1 MDTDYQ
7 FQPIASKRN
16 GPPPR
21 SLPQL
26 SPPAAEESDQ
36 QTLDMAWL
44 FGVVRRRALV
54 MAGVAIALSVMAS
67 SVIIYKSKKIVRV
80 YEGAFRVLVEP
91 VTAEGRLARLYLQAQ
106 SLNEGVADLSKIG
119 SSLEETSLVDYQTQI
134 RVLTSPEI
142 MEPLVEK
149 LKAKYPDITYKSL
162 GSALMISRINYEK
175 DGKQAGTKLIEVRY
189 QDEDQN
195 KIKSVLEQVA
205 EYYLKYITQER
216 LISINQAI
224 KFIDSQLPK
233 LQDRVDQLQGELQRL
248 RQQSQLSIPEI
259 TSKSQADQA
268 SSLSSRRID
277 VQAQLAEARQVYQNV
292 KKQLDL
298 DNVTLILA
306 INPKAYE
313 TLISQLNAV
322 EAQIAVDSTHFRED
336 SPPMQALQEKQQNL
350 RRLLRREAEA
360 ALENIADQVRQLEAR
375 EKSLA
380 QQEEILNQ
388 QITQFPTVL
397 RQYGDLDRELSVA
410 TESLKLFLEKR
421 EALQLGAAQQQVN
434 WQIIAKPDLIR
445 DETGQPVSITVKK
458 TSRQLAIA
466 VILCT
471 LLGIGV
477 GFLVEVLNTV
487 FHTPEEVKGATKL
500 PLLGVIPLSKGLD
513 KIAPVAEAA
522 GVAPPSG
529 RTLVLGKARK
539 PVQYTSS
546 PALEAFR
553 SLYTNIRLISPQAP
567 VRSLAI
573 GSAASGDGKSTVA
586 IHLAKT
592 AAAIGQRVLLV
603 DADLRC
609 PQLHTRLGIPNV
621 RGLSDAIVSDI
632 GLNDV
637 IQRSHSVWSEEL
649 PGEDNLFVLTAGPI
663 PNDPIK
669 LLSSKK
675 MLYLMEQ
682 FQAFFDLVIYDTPPL
697 AGLSDGHIL
706 AAHTDGMV
714 MVVGLD
720 KTDRSMVNKAL
731 DGLKISGAS
740 VFGVVANGAKG
751 YTPRASASYHR

>member
-16 GPPPR
+16 GQPPR

-54 MAGVAIALSVMAS
+54 MAGVAITLTALAS
-67 SVIIYKSKKIVRV
+67 SVIVFKSKKIVKV

-106 SLNEGVADLSKIG
+106 SANEGVADLSKIG
-119 SSLEETSLVDYQTQI
+119 SSVEDTSLVDYQTQI
-134 RVLTSPEI
+134 RVLKSQKI
-142 MEPLVEK
+142 LDPLVEK

-162 GSALMISRINYEK
+162 GSALMIGRVNYER
-175 DGKQAGTKLIEVRY
+175 DGKQAGTKLLDVRY
-189 QDEDQN
+189 LDEDPR
-195 KIKSVLEQVA
+195 KIKWVLEQVA
-205 EYYLKYITQER
+205 DYYLNYITQER
-216 LISINQAI
+216 LITINQGI
-224 KFIDSQLPK
+224 KFIDDQLPK
-233 LQDRVDQLQGELQRL
+233 LQERVDQLQGELQRL
-248 RQQSQLSIPEI
+248 RQQSRLTLPEI
-259 TSKSQADQA
+259 TSRSQADQV
-268 SSLSSRRID
+268 SSIQTRRID
-277 VQAQLAEARQVYQNV
+277 VQAQLAEARQFYENAKQ
-292 KKQLDL
+292 QLDSGNIMAL
-298 DNVTLILA
+298 LTLNPKSNDTLI
-306 INPKAYE
+306 
-313 TLISQLNAV
+313 TQLNGV
-322 EAQIAVDSTHFRED
+322 EAQIAVDSAHFRED
-336 SPPMQALQEKQQNL
+336 SPPMQTLREKQQNL
-350 RRLLRREAEA
+350 RSLLQREAERS
-360 ALENIADQVRQLEAR
+360 LKNIADQVQQLEAR

-380 QQEEILNQ
+380 QKEDTLNQ

-421 EALQLGAAQQQVN
+421 QALQLGAAQQQVN

-445 DETGQPVSITVKK
+445 DEKTGQPVSITVKK

-466 VILCT
+466 VILST

-500 PLLGVIPLSKGLD
+500 PLLGVIPLAKGLQ
-513 KIAPVAEAA
+513 KIAPAPVPEAA
-522 GVAPPSG
+522 DVAPPSG

-539 PVQYTSS
+539 AQQYTSS

-573 GSAASGDGKSTVA
+573 GSAAPGDGKSTVA
-586 IHLAKT
+586 IHLAQT

-603 DADLRC
+603 DADLRR
-609 PQLHTRLGIPNV
+609 PQLHTRLSIPNV

-632 GLNDV
+632 GLNDL

-697 AGLSDGHIL
+697 AGLSDGNIL

-714 MVVGLD
+714 MVVGID
-720 KTDRSMVNKAL
+720 KTDRSMVTKAL

-740 VFGVVANGAKG
+740 VLGVVANGAKG
-751 YTPRASASYHR
+751 

>member
-16 GPPPR
+16 GQPPR
-21 SLPQL
+21 SLPPL

-44 FGVVRRRALV
+44 FAVVRRRALV
-54 MAGVAIALSVMAS
+54 MAGVAIAM
-67 SVIIYKSKKIVRV
+67 SVIAGSVIVLKSKQIVRV

-106 SLNEGVADLSKIG
+106 SANEGVADLSKIG
-119 SSLEETSLVDYQTQI
+119 SSVEETSLVDYQTQI
-134 RVLTSPEI
+134 RVLKSPEI
-142 MEPLVEK
+142 LEPLVEK
-149 LKAKYPDITYKSL
+149 LKAQYPDISSKSL
-162 GSALMISRINYEK
+162 GSALMISRVNYER
-175 DGKQAGTKLIEVRY
+175 DGKQAGTKLLDVRY
-189 QDEDQN
+189 QDEDPK
-195 KIKSVLEQVA
+195 KIKWVLERVA
-205 EYYLKYITQER
+205 EYYLNYITQER
-216 LISINQAI
+216 LITINQGI

-233 LQDRVDQLQGELQRL
+233 LQERVDQLQGELQRL
-248 RQQSQLSIPEI
+248 RQQSRLTLPEI
-259 TSKSQADQA
+259 TSRSQADQV
-268 SSLSSRRID
+268 SSIQTRRID
-277 VQAQLAEARQVYQNV
+277 VQAQIAEARQFYENAKQ
-292 KKQLDL
+292 QLDSGNIMAL
-298 DNVTLILA
+298 LTL
-306 INPKAYE
+306 NPKIND
-313 TLISQLNAV
+313 TLISQLNGV
-322 EAQIAVDSTHFRED
+322 EAQIAVDSAHFRED
-336 SPPMQALQEKQQNL
+336 SPPMQTLREKQQNL
-350 RRLLRREAEA
+350 RLLLQREAEKA
-360 ALENIADQVRQLEAR
+360 VENIADQVQQLEAR

-380 QQEEILNQ
+380 QKEDTLNQ

-434 WQIIAKPDLIR
+434 WQIVAKPDIIR
-445 DETGQPVSITVKK
+445 DETGQPMSITVKQ

-500 PLLGVIPLSKGLD
+500 PLLGVIPLAKGLQ
-513 KIAPVAEAA
+513 KIAPAPVPEAA
-522 GVAPPSG
+522 DVAPPSG
-529 RTLVLGKARK
+529 RTLVLGKVRK

-573 GSAASGDGKSTVA
+573 SSAAPGDGKSTVA
-586 IHLAKT
+586 IHLAQT

-603 DADLRC
+603 DADLRR

-621 RGLSDAIVSDI
+621 RGLSDVIVSDI

-697 AGLSDGHIL
+697 AGLSDGNIL

-720 KTDRSMVNKAL
+720 KTDRSMVDKAL

-740 VFGVVANGAKG
+740 VLGVVANGAKG
-751 YTPRASASYHR
+751 

>member
-7 FQPIASKRN
+7 FQPISSKRN
-16 GPPPR
+16 GLPPR

-26 SPPAAEESDQ
+26 TPPAVEESDQ

-44 FGVVRRRALV
+44 FSVVRRRALV
-54 MAGVAIALSVMAS
+54 MACVAISMSAFAG
-67 SVIIYKSKKIVRV
+67 SVIIYKSKKIVKV
-80 YEGAFRVLVEP
+80 YEGAFKVLVEP

-106 SLNEGVADLSKIG
+106 SVNEGVADLSKIG
-119 SSLEETSLVDYQTQI
+119 SSVEETSLVDYQTQI
-134 RVLTSPEI
+134 RVLKSPEI
-142 MEPLVEK
+142 LEPLVEK
-149 LKAKYPDITYKSL
+149 LKKKYPDISYKSL
-162 GSALMISRINYEK
+162 GAALIISRVNYEK
-175 DGKQAGTKLIEVRY
+175 DGKQAGTKLLDVRY
-189 QDEDQN
+189 QEEDPK
-195 KIKSVLEQVA
+195 KIKWVLEQVA
-205 EYYLKYITQER
+205 DYYLNYITQER
-216 LISINQAI
+216 LTTINQAI

-233 LQDRVDQLQGELQRL
+233 LQERVDQLQGQLQRL
-248 RQQSQLSIPEI
+248 RQQSRLTLPEI
-259 TSKSQADQA
+259 TSRSQADQVSA
-268 SSLSSRRID
+268 LQTRRID
-277 VQAQLAEARQVYQNV
+277 VQAQLAEARQFYENAKQ
-292 KKQLDL
+292 QLDSGNIMSL
-298 DNVTLILA
+298 LA
-306 INPKAYE
+306 LNPKAYE
-313 TLISQLNAV
+313 TLLTQLNAV
-322 EAQIAVDSTHFRED
+322 EAQIAVDSSQFRED
-336 SPPMQALQEKQQNL
+336 SPPMQTLREKQQNL
-350 RRLLRREAEA
+350 RLLLQREAERS
-360 ALENIADQVRQLEAR
+360 LQNIADQVEQLEAR

-380 QQEEILNQ
+380 QKEDILNQ

-434 WQIIAKPDLIR
+434 WQIVAKPDIIR
-445 DETGQPVSITVKK
+445 DETGQPVSITVKQ

-500 PLLGVIPLSKGLD
+500 PLLGVIPLAKGLD
-513 KIAPVAEAA
+513 KIAPVPEAA
-522 GVAPPSG
+522 GVAPTSG
-529 RTLVLGKARK
+529 RTLLLGKARK
-539 PVQYTSS
+539 PVQYTRS
-546 PALEAFR
+546 PLLEAFR
-553 SLYTNIRLISPQAP
+553 SLYTNIRLISPHTP
-567 VRSLAI
+567 IRTMAI
-573 GSAASGDGKSTVA
+573 GSATPGDGKTTVA

-609 PQLHTRLGIPNV
+609 PQLHTSLGIPNL
-621 RGLSDAIVSDI
+621 RGLSDVIVSDI

-649 PGEDNLFVLTAGPI
+649 PGEDNLFVLTAGPL

-697 AGLSDGHIL
+697 DGLSDGHIL

-714 MVVGLD
+714 IVVGLD
-720 KTDRSMVNKAL
+720 KTDRSMVTKAL
-731 DGLKISGAS
+731 DGLKISGGS
-740 VFGVVANGAKG
+740 VLGVVANGAKG
-751 YTPRASASYHR
+751 

>member
-16 GPPPR
+16 GQPPR

-54 MAGVAIALSVMAS
+54 MAGVAIAMSAFAG
-67 SVIIYKSKKIVRV
+67 SVIIYKSKKIVKV

-106 SLNEGVADLSKIG
+106 SANEGVADLSKIG
-119 SSLEETSLVDYQTQI
+119 SSVEETSLVDYQTQI
-134 RVLTSPEI
+134 RVLKSPEI
-142 MEPLVEK
+142 LEPLAEK
-149 LKAKYPDITYKSL
+149 MKAKYPDISYKSL
-162 GSALMISRINYEK
+162 GASLMISRVNYER
-175 DGKQAGTKLIEVRY
+175 DGKQAGTKLLDVRY
-189 QDEDQN
+189 QDEDPR
-195 KIKSVLEQVA
+195 KIKWVLEQVA
-205 EYYLKYITQER
+205 DYYLNYITQER
-216 LISINQAI
+216 LTTINQAI

-233 LQDRVDQLQGELQRL
+233 LQERVNQLQGELQRL
-248 RQQSQLSIPEI
+248 RQQSRLTLPEI
-259 TSKSQADQA
+259 TSRSQADQV
-268 SSLSSRRID
+268 SSIQTKRID
-277 VQAQLAEARQVYQNV
+277 VQAQLAEARQFYENAKQ
-292 KKQLDL
+292 QLDSGNIMSL
-298 DNVTLILA
+298 LA
-306 INPKAYE
+306 LNPKAYE
-313 TLISQLNAV
+313 TLLTQLNSV
-322 EAQIAVDSTHFRED
+322 EAQIAVDSAQFRED
-336 SPPMQALQEKQQNL
+336 SPPMQTLREKHQNL
-350 RRLLRREAEA
+350 RSLLQREAERS
-360 ALENIADQVRQLEAR
+360 LKNIADQVQQLEAR

-380 QQEEILNQ
+380 QKEDTLNQ
-388 QITQFPTVL
+388 QITQFPSVL

-410 TESLKLFLEKR
+410 TDSLKLFLEKR

-434 WQIIAKPDLIR
+434 WQIIAKPDIIR
-445 DETGQPVSITVKK
+445 DETGQPVSITVKQ

-500 PLLGVIPLSKGLD
+500 PLLGVIPLAKGLQ
-513 KIAPVAEAA
+513 KIAPAPVPEAA

-539 PVQYTSS
+539 AQQYTSS

-553 SLYTNIRLISPQAP
+553 SLYTNIRLLSPQAP

-573 GSAASGDGKSTVA
+573 GSAAPGDGKSTVA
-586 IHLAKT
+586 IHLAQT

-603 DADLRC
+603 DADLRR

-697 AGLSDGHIL
+697 AGLSDGNIL

-714 MVVGLD
+714 MVVGID
-720 KTDRSMVNKAL
+720 KTDRSMVKKSL

-740 VFGVVANGAKG
+740 VLGVVANGAKG
-751 YTPRASASYHR
+751 